1 MRVILF
7 GFLLHVVFLLSVF
20 DIYFKSPILNNI
32 PVLSSNVAPPAKR
45 LVLFVAD
52 GLRADSIF
60 SVEST
65 NDHLS
70 PYIRSVIESRG
81 VWGVAHSRVPTE
93 SRPGHIAL
101 IAGFYE
107 DPSAV
112 FTGWKDNLV
121 EFDSLFNR
129 SHVTYSW
136 GSPDILPMFKKGAVE
151 NKVHTFCYN
160 AEDEDFSGH
169 STTKLNTWVFDKV
182 EEFLRSAKSNAH
194 LLNTLNQQGVVFFLH
209 LLGPDVAGHASKPH
223 SRQYKDNI
231 NVIDIGIERI
241 ERLLNEFYNY
251 DNRTAFVYTSDH
263 GMTDWGSHGAGSQS
277 ETEVPLVV
285 WGAGANSPL
294 PLETPDPRTP
304 VRWDLRHLQRVD
316 AAQADLCPLMAVLVG
331 APIPVHSVGVL
342 PLDYLSLPDQGK
354 AAALA
359 LNARQLAAQFGCKR
373 DVVESNMITWLYR
386 PFPELTK
393 DDEETIKQNISQLI
407 NLGKY
412 GEAIE
417 ECKNLIRLSHTGL
430 QYYHSYF
437 QGLLLCCVTL
447 SFLGWIAWLFC
458 HLLQNSPDGKGTNGS
473 DSDNDKSVNFTDWRN
488 VVFLSL
494 AILTS
499 LLIYVQSLPPQFYV
513 YCCLPLQLWWA
524 VSRHWTTVLHVFTT
538 YRPIHFLA
546 SGILYVVLLELL
558 VMTFFRRWVLSTVV
572 AAIGFWPF
580 FLGERRKLVSNNLQM
595 SWLGSFLALAVFPA
609 LPVIGRQTQLE
620 FVVVCG
626 GLWLLFGLACLYLLG
641 VARTGWTV
649 PAQLLMLSMATA
661 VILSTSWDFDAGLG
675 LQLLNQTAAWLLLG
689 ISLTLP
695 LMTISE
701 VPVRFLSTGLGLA
714 VPFLLLCVGHE
725 SFFLLALFFTL
736 CVWLV
741 VEARLCQ
748 VKITKMTFDE
758 DSEVIYYSL
767 SSDDFR
773 KCFFFL
779 VFVLLSF
786 FGTGNV
792 ASVNSFDVS
801 WVRCFVT
808 KFSPFT
814 MMALILLKT
823 LIPFLLVACSFRAVN
838 IFARVKA
845 ESMFVIVLIYCDV
858 MGLHFLYSVTNTG
871 SWLEIGTS
879 VSHFVIMEA
888 TVLFVAALYF
898 LARLYTGTVLAKPP
912 SSSTQPIA
920 PIWVP
925 QLKKHPD

>member
-1 MRVILF
+1 M
-7 GFLLHVVFLLSVF
+7 GFLLHIVFLLSVF
-20 DIYFKSPILNNI
+20 DIYFKSPIINNI
-32 PVLSSNVAPPAKR
+32 PVLNNNVGPPAKR

-60 SVEST
+60 SVQPT

-70 PYIRSVIESRG
+70 PYLRSIIESRG

-129 SHVTYSW
+129 SKVTYSW

-160 AEDEDFSGH
+160 AEDEDFSGYG
-169 STTKLNTWVFDKV
+169 STKLNTWVFDRV
-182 EEFLRSAKSNAH
+182 EEFLQSARHNVT
-194 LLNTLNQQGVVFFLH
+194 LNNSLNQQGVVFFLH

-231 NVIDIGIERI
+231 NVVDSGVERI
-241 ERLLNEFYNY
+241 EKLLNEFFNY

-277 ETEVPLVV
+277 ETEVPLIV
-285 WGAGANSPL
+285 WGAGVGSPL
-294 PLETPDPRTP
+294 LLETPDPRTP
-304 VRWDLRHLQRVD
+304 VRWNLRNLQRLD
-316 AAQADLCPLMAVLVG
+316 AAQADVCPLMALLVG
-331 APIPVHSVGVL
+331 VPIPVHSVGVL
-342 PLDYLSLPDQGK
+342 PLGYLSLSERDK
-354 AAALA
+354 VAALA
-359 LNARQLAAQFGCKR
+359 LNARQLATQFGCKR
-373 DVVESNMITWLYR
+373 KMVESNMIQWLYR
-386 PFPELTK
+386 PFPELTIE
-393 DDEETIKQNISQLI
+393 DEEALKENITQLI
-407 NLGKY
+407 NLGKFDV
-412 GEAIE
+412 AIE
-417 ECKNLIRLSHTGL
+417 ECRNLIRLSHSGL

-458 HLLQNSPDGKGTNGS
+458 HLLQDTADEKVTNHSGHY
-473 DSDNDKSVNFTDWRN
+473 NNQTRNINIWRN
-488 VVFLSL
+488 IFFLTL
-494 AILTS
+494 AIVTS
-499 LLIYVQSLPPQFYV
+499 LLIYVQSLPPQFYL

-524 VSRHWTTVLHVFTT
+524 VSRHWQTVLHIFGK
-538 YRPIHFLA
+538 YRLLHSLG
-546 SGILYVVLLELL
+546 SVLLYIVLLELL
-558 VMTFFRRWVLSTVV
+558 VMIFFRRWILSVVVV
-572 AAIGFWPF
+572 AIGCWPF
-580 FLGERRKLVSNNLQM
+580 LLGERRKLLSTRIQIL
-595 SWLGSFLALAVFPA
+595 WLGSYLTLAVFPT
-609 LPVIGRQTQLE
+609 LPVVGQQTQLE
-620 FVVVCG
+620 FVVFCG
-626 GLWLLFGLACLYLLG
+626 GLWLLLGLSCLYLLG
-641 VARTGWTV
+641 LVRTGWVV
-649 PAQLLMLSMATA
+649 PVQLLMLSVATA
-661 VILSTSWDFDAGLG
+661 IVLTTSQDFDSGIG
-675 LQLLNQTAAWLLLG
+675 LQLANQIAAWLLLVT
-689 ISLTLP
+689 SLSVP
-695 LMTISE
+695 LMTDSE
-701 VPVRFLSTGLGLA
+701 VPVRFLSIGLGLA

-725 SFFLLALFFTL
+725 AFFLLALFVSL

-741 VEARLCQ
+741 VEARLSQ
-748 VKITKMTFDE
+748 VNISKMVFKE
-758 DSEVIYYSL
+758 DLEVKHYSL

-779 VFVLLSF
+779 TFVLLSF

-823 LIPFLLVACSFRAVN
+823 LVPFLLVACSFRAIN
-838 IFARVKA
+838 IFSGAKA

-879 VSHFVIMEA
+879 VSHFVIMEG
-888 TVLFVAALYF
+888 TVLFVATLYF
-898 LARLYTGTVLAKPP
+898 LARLYTATAIHKHLSP
-912 SSSTQPIA
+912 SSTQPIT
-920 PIWVP
+920 PIWVS
-925 QLKKHPD
+925 QRKKHPD